1 MSSYPA
7 AIALALLGLLTTTLH
22 AASHRHVVLISVDGF
37 AYDYFDD
44 PKAHIP
50 TIRKLAAQGV
60 RVKRMECSYP
70 TVTWTNH
77 TTLVTGVHPAKHG
90 VIGNDYFDRTEL
102 KKVPFIPDPIFN
114 KDEIVLSP
122 TIYDVAKEAGL
133 STAGIIW
140 PATRGAKTLDWTVPD
155 VFEQELFEKY
165 STPSLL
171 ADARELGIPVHM
183 QMDWCKKINEGK
195 PMRDY
200 MYARLASHVITK
212 HKPNLMMLHLVTVDS
227 AQHSYGRNSPEA
239 YWALNDSDNRVR
251 DMVDAIESAGLTDK
265 TTFFVTTD
273 HGFYNFSK
281 TINLNA
287 LLRSEGL
294 LKSLGTKVSSAQ
306 AYAMSEGGACFVYIL
321 DQANREKIM
330 ADLKPKLLAVEGVAS
345 LTDNAADVG
354 HKTAAQDPREPDL
367 FLSAKD
373 GYSFT
378 DSLADAEVIKPTDGI
393 KGAHGHFVTE
403 DLLGAACVISGADIK
418 QGVVIDAMKNI
429 DIAPTMA
436 KMLGIEMPNV
446 DGRVLSEALK

>member
-1 MSSYPA
+1 
-7 AIALALLGLLTTTLH
+7 
-22 AASHRHVVLISVDGF
+22 
-37 AYDYFDD
+37 
-44 PKAHIP
+44 
-50 TIRKLAAQGV
+50 
-60 RVKRMECSYP
+60 
-70 TVTWTNH
+70 
-77 TTLVTGVHPAKHG
+77 
-90 VIGNDYFDRTEL
+90 
-102 KKVPFIPDPIFN
+102 
-114 KDEIVLSP
+114 
-122 TIYDVAKEAGL
+122 
-133 STAGIIW
+133 
-140 PATRGAKTLDWTVPD
+140 
-155 VFEQELFEKY
+155 
-165 STPSLL
+165 
-171 ADARELGIPVHM
+171 
-183 QMDWCKKINEGK
+183 MDWCKKINEGK

-212 HKPNLMMLHLVTVDS
+212 HKPNLMLLHLVTVDS

-251 DMVDAIESAGLTDK
+251 DMVDAIENAGLTDK

>member
-1 MSSYPA
+1 
-7 AIALALLGLLTTTLH
+7 
-22 AASHRHVVLISVDGF
+22 
-37 AYDYFDD
+37 
-44 PKAHIP
+44 
-50 TIRKLAAQGV
+50 
-60 RVKRMECSYP
+60 
-70 TVTWTNH
+70 
-77 TTLVTGVHPAKHG
+77 
-90 VIGNDYFDRTEL
+90 
-102 KKVPFIPDPIFN
+102 
-114 KDEIVLSP
+114 
-122 TIYDVAKEAGL
+122 
-133 STAGIIW
+133 
-140 PATRGAKTLDWTVPD
+140 VPD
-155 VFEQELFEKY
+155 VFEQELFEQY

-251 DMVDAIESAGLTDK
+251 DMVDAIETAGLTDK

-321 DQANREKIM
+321 DQAIREKII
-330 ADLKPKLLAVEGVAS
+330 ADLKPKLLAGGRCR
-345 LTDNAADVG
+345 LTDRQRRRCRPQDRRAGPTRASTSSSPP
-354 HKTAAQDPREPDL
+354 KTVTASPTHWPTPRSSRPL
-367 FLSAKD
+367 NRSKARTAMWSRKICSAE
-373 GYSFT
+373 T
-378 DSLADAEVIKPTDGI
+378 
-393 KGAHGHFVTE
+393 
-403 DLLGAACVISGADIK
+403 CVISGAGIK

-436 KMLGIEMPNV
+436 KMLGIEMKAV
-446 DGRVLSEALK
+446 DGRVLNEALK